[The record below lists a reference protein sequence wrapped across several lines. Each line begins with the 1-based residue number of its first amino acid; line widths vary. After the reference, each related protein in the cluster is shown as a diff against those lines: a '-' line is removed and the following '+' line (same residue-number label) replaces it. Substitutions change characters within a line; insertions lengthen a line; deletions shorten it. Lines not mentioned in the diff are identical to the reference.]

1 MGLASGDGT
10 TSGQTFTR
18 IRGLADVVL
27 LAPRWKTLCGRRL
40 PWPVLSLRKWVF
52 LLLFPHFNLT
62 IYTFILFIYLFLIL
76 KDLEGNVLESW
87 EGVRV
92 QALAWKADG
101 KTVLAAD
108 THHRIRGYNF
118 DDLTDCNM

>member
-1 MGLASGDGT
+1 VT
-10 TSGQTFTR
+10 
-18 IRGLADVVL
+18 II
-27 LAPRWKTLCGRRL
+27 
-40 PWPVLSLRKWVF
+40 F
-52 LLLFPHFNLT
+52 LFYFFP
-62 IYTFILFIYLFLIL
+62 I

-92 QALAWKADG
+92 QALAWKTDG

>member
-1 MGLASGDGT
+1 MGFSSFIVSSPDHLH
-10 TSGQTFTR
+10 
-18 IRGLADVVL
+18 I
-27 LAPRWKTLCGRRL
+27 
-40 PWPVLSLRKWVF
+40 
-52 LLLFPHFNLT
+52 H
-62 IYTFILFIYLFLIL
+62 FILLS

>member
-1 MGLASGDGT
+1 
-10 TSGQTFTR
+10 
-18 IRGLADVVL
+18 
-27 LAPRWKTLCGRRL
+27 
-40 PWPVLSLRKWVF
+40 
-52 LLLFPHFNLT
+52 
-62 IYTFILFIYLFLIL
+62 
-76 KDLEGNVLESW
+76 LEGNVLESW

>member
-1 MGLASGDGT
+1 MVDVLW
-10 TSGQTFTR
+10 
-18 IRGLADVVL
+18 LADVVDNSIS
-27 LAPRWKTLCGRRL
+27 AYDAFITFFGISS
-40 PWPVLSLRKWVF
+40 LSNEPDSNF
-52 LLLFPHFNLT
+52 
-62 IYTFILFIYLFLIL
+62 

-92 QALAWKADG
+92 QSLAWKTDA

-118 DDLTDCNM
+118 DDLTDSNM